1 VSALDRM
8 IPSAFL
14 ALWLGASTLAGMAAI
29 SLNAP
34 GLAVIAGAACLCF
47 GTVGIWSEARW
58 SKLLPFAQTLFGL
71 ALIARLPWGGL

>member
-1 VSALDRM
+1 
-8 IPSAFL
+8 
-14 ALWLGASTLAGMAAI
+14 
-29 SLNAP
+29 
-34 GLAVIAGAACLCF
+34 VIAGAACLCF